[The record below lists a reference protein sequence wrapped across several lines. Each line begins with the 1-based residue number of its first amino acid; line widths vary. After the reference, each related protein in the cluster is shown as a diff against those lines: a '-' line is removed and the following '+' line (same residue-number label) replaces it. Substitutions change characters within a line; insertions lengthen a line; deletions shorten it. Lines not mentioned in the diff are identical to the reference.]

1 MVRGEE
7 LIELIRLIV
16 KFLSQHTHNINEPPI
31 QEPKDTV
38 TVSQI
43 ETALNNA
50 QNTILN
56 QNIRIN

>member
-7 LIELIRLIV
+7 LIALLKEILQFIKGHV
-16 KFLSQHTHNINEPPI
+16 HNINDVPSTLTGDGVDIAKIE
-31 QEPKDTV
+31 
-38 TVSQI
+38 QI
-43 ETALNNA
+43 LNNA